1 MKVATALPP
10 ETSGTTPANEVALP
24 YGLVGFPDHKHME
37 LVYLPEQLPFLW
49 MRVTG
54 PTPLHF
60 VVIEPG
66 NFMADYEPEL
76 FDEDAAA
83 LGLAGPE
90 DALVLN
96 IVCVQPGSPHET
108 TVNLV
113 GPVIVNRRTGI
124 GKQVVLANHG
134 RFSAHHFLL
143 GKSATPSTAQA

>member
-10 ETSGTTPANEVALP
+10 EAAGVSPANAVSLP
-24 YGLVGFPDHKHME
+24 FGLVGFPEHRRME

-49 MRVTG
+49 MRVYG
-54 PTPLHF
+54 PSPLHF
-60 VVIEPG
+60 IVIEPG
-66 NFMADYEPEL
+66 SIMNDYEPEL

-83 LGLAGPE
+83 IGLTNPE

-96 IVCVQPGSPHET
+96 IVCVQPNRPLEA

-113 GPVIVNRRTGI
+113 GPVIINRRTSV

-134 RFSAHHFLL
+134 RFSAYHPLL
-143 GKSATPSTAQA
+143 GGTATSSAIRA

>member
-10 ETSGTTPANEVALP
+10 EASGTSPANEVAMP
-24 YGLVGFPDHKHME
+24 FGLVGFPDHKRME

-49 MRVTG
+49 MRLQG
-54 PTPLHF
+54 PSPLNF

-66 NFMADYEPEL
+66 NIMNDYEPEL

-83 LGLAGPE
+83 LGLTSPE

-96 IVCVQPGSPHET
+96 IVCVEPDRALEA
-108 TVNLV
+108 TVNLI
-113 GPVIVNRRTGI
+113 GPVIINRRTRV

-134 RFSAHHFLL
+134 RFSAHYPLL
-143 GKSATPSTAQA
+143 EKTAAPSAAQA

>member
-1 MKVATALPP
+1 MKVATTLPH
-10 ETSGTTPANEVALP
+10 EASGTSPANEVALP
-24 YGLVGFPDHKHME
+24 FGLIGFPDYRHME

-49 MRVTG
+49 MRLND
-54 PTPLHF
+54 PIPLNF

-66 NFMADYEPEL
+66 NFMPDYEPEV

-96 IVCVQPGSPHET
+96 IVCVQPGNPLDT

-113 GPVIVNRRTGI
+113 GPVIINRRTGI

-134 RFSAHHFLL
+134 RFSARHPLL
-143 GKSATPSTAQA
+143 GKTAASSTAQA

>member
-10 ETSGTTPANEVALP
+10 EASGTSPANEVALP
-24 YGLVGFPDHKHME
+24 FGLIGFPEHKRME

-49 MRVTG
+49 MRLHG

-66 NFMADYEPEL
+66 RFLPDYEPEL
-76 FDEDAAA
+76 FDEDATA
-83 LGLAGPE
+83 LGLNGPE
-90 DALVLN
+90 DALVIA
-96 IVCVQPGSPHET
+96 IVCVQPGRSLEA

-113 GPVIVNRRTGI
+113 GPVIINRRTGI

-134 RFSAHHFLL
+134 RFSAHHRLINETAAP
-143 GKSATPSTAQA
+143 SAAQA